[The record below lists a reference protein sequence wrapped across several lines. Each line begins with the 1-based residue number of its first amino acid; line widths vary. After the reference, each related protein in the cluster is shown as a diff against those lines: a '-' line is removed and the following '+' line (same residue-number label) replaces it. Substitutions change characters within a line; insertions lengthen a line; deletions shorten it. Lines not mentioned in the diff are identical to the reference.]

1 MKKMKTII
9 LVMVLTLAM
18 GLPAYAETGAVGNP
32 GGTNPAPGMTNNT
45 GTGAG
50 VTGTGAGVTGTT
62 VPGAG
67 VNNNMYRTAAADNDA
82 NWEWIGLLGLVG
94 LAGLMGRNR
103 ERNPQK

>member
-1 MKKMKTII
+1 MKKMKAII
-9 LVMVLTLAM
+9 LTMALTLSM

-32 GGTNPAPGMTNNT
+32 GGTTPAPGMTNN
-45 GTGAG
+45 
-50 VTGTGAGVTGTT
+50 TGTGAGVTGTT

-67 VNNNMYRTAAADNDA
+67 VNNNMYRTTAGADNDA
-82 NWEWIGLLGLVG
+82 NWEWIGLLGLIG